1 MRLPEGPAGELF
13 AAFSRVCARAYG
25 PEAGTDALAACPT
38 LSKAPNYG
46 DVLRRFKARTP
57 HVPLSGSA
65 RLRLVCF
72 YLLNNFGH
80 LAFMLL
86 GRVFITLLGWKT
98 PKSLDTENA
107 LVIDTFAL
115 LPRLA
120 TSGRCE
126 EMYLPGLEAQARA
139 AGREPVLLFRLY
151 GSRNPK
157 VLWKALRVLAATGNA
172 CTEMHLL
179 RFSDWLA
186 LLRHIFVYPTALRR
200 LIRELSAAPELSVEG
215 QIRSALIR
223 TSGQCVLLGE
233 ARRLTGFRLGL
244 ALRKAKE
251 PAVFSWH
258 ENQTI
263 NKCFVRGLRRAEAR
277 TGVHTRVVGAQLF
290 IWPAELLNNHPDPRE
305 ADLAPDLTLV
315 NGSALLPEAPPTP
328 YAVGPSLRYGRIF
341 EPLPTAPVDPAAL
354 EVAPAGGKP
363 LLVLLSYH
371 PDETRRILEL
381 VLPYAQSGNPI
392 AYKFHP
398 ADNPANFS
406 LLLPTTPR
414 IVTGDLFTAL
424 AGASAVIGSGSGSLA
439 EACALGVPVLYPL
452 QPEGSPEPDLNYLPS
467 EGPDCGL
474 GSLWATVASSDD
486 IQAACALL
494 AERAREPEH
503 PERVRRFRDL
513 LFTKPTPELIRESFG
528 LGSGLRTEPRRGE

>member
-1 MRLPEGPAGELF
+1 MRLPDGPAGELF

-25 PEAGTDALAACPT
+25 PEAGTDALAACPA

-65 RLRLVCF
+65 RLGLACF

-98 PKSLDTENA
+98 PKGLDAENA

-120 TSGRCE
+120 ASGRYE

-157 VLWKALRVLAATGNA
+157 ALWKALRVLAATGNA

-179 RFSDWLA
+179 RVSDWLA
-186 LLRHIFVYPTALRR
+186 LPRHIFVYPTALRR
-200 LIRELSAAPELSVEG
+200 LIRELSAAPQLSAEG

-223 TSGQCVLLGE
+223 TAGQCVVFGE

-244 ALRKAKE
+244 ALRRAKA
-251 PAVFSWH
+251 PTVFSWH
-258 ENQTI
+258 ENQTV
-263 NKCFVRGLRRAEAR
+263 NKCFVRGLRRAEAQ

-341 EPLPTAPVDPAAL
+341 EPLPSAPAAS
-354 EVAPAGGKP
+354 ENTPAGDKP

-371 PDETRRILEL
+371 SDETRRILEL

-406 LLLPTTPR
+406 HLLPATPR
-414 IVTGDLFTAL
+414 IATGDLFTAL

-452 QPEGSPEPDLNYLPS
+452 QPEGSPEPDLNYLPT
-467 EGPDCGL
+467 EGSDCGL
-474 GSLWATVASSDD
+474 GSLWATVASSKD
-486 IQAACALL
+486 IQGACALL
-494 AERAREPEH
+494 AERAQEPEH
-503 PERVRRFRDL
+503 LERVRRFRDL
-513 LFTKPTPELIRESFG
+513 LFTRPTPALIRHSFG
-528 LGSGLRTEPRRGE
+528 LDDGGATPMPPAGD

>member
-1 MRLPEGPAGELF
+1 MRLPDGPAGELF
-13 AAFSRVCARAYG
+13 AAFSRVCAQAYG
-25 PEAGTDALAACPT
+25 PEAGADTLTACPT

-57 HVPLSGSA
+57 HVPLSALA
-65 RLRLVCF
+65 RLRLACL

-86 GRVFITLLGWKT
+86 GRLLIALLGWKT
-98 PKSLDTENA
+98 PKGLSDKNA

-120 TSGRCE
+120 ASGRYE

-151 GSRNPK
+151 GSRNLK
-157 VLWKALRVLAATGNA
+157 VLWKALRVLAGTGNA

-179 RFSDWLA
+179 RFSDWFA
-186 LLRHIFVYPTALRR
+186 LLGHIFVYPPALRR
-200 LIRELSAAPELSVEG
+200 LIRDLTAAPELSAEY

-223 TSGQCVLLGE
+223 TSGQCVVFGA
-233 ARRLTGFRLGL
+233 ARRTAGFRLGL
-244 ALRKAKE
+244 ALRRAQE

-263 NKCFVRGLRRAEAR
+263 NKCFVRGLRRAEAQ
-277 TGVHTRVVGAQLF
+277 TGVRTRVVGAQLF
-290 IWPAELLNNHPDPRE
+290 IWPAELLNNHPDPHE
-305 ADLAPDLTLV
+305 TDLAPDLTLV

-341 EPLPTAPVDPAAL
+341 EPLPAAASVSPAR
-354 EVAPAGGKP
+354 EGTPADGKP

-381 VLPYAQSGNPI
+381 VLPYAQSGNLI

-406 LLLPTTPR
+406 QLLPPAPR
-414 IVTGDLFTAL
+414 IVVGDLFTAL

-452 QPEGSPEPDLNYLPS
+452 QPADSPEPDLNYLPS

-474 GSLWATVASSDD
+474 GTLWASVASSDD
-486 IQAACALL
+486 IQTACALL
-494 AERAREPEH
+494 AARAQEPEH

-513 LFTKPTPELIRESFG
+513 LFTKPIPELIRESFG
-528 LGSGLRTEPRRGE
+528 L